1 MTRMCDHIT
10 AYFNTFR
17 SLCVAENLLRE
28 IKKVLKPYLR
38 IDPGPLYGVSDLI
51 TGHEMTDEQR

>member
-1 MTRMCDHIT
+1 MTRMYEII
-10 AYFNTFR
+10 
-17 SLCVAENLLRE
+17 SLLILTLFAAFVLKYYLRE